1 MCATILHG
9 SLSSSDAVAAVSESD
24 NCLAKAGIVVT
35 CPASSGDG
43 VVSMATLRKGLFPC
57 SRGIQNDGANNLQFA
72 RTIPNF
78 PGGHRRSVQD
88 LDI

>member
-1 MCATILHG
+1 MCATIPHG
-9 SLSSSDAVAAVSESD
+9 SLSSPDAVAAVSESD

-57 SRGIQNDGANNLQFA
+57 SRGI
-72 RTIPNF
+72 
-78 PGGHRRSVQD
+78 SK
-88 LDI
+88 